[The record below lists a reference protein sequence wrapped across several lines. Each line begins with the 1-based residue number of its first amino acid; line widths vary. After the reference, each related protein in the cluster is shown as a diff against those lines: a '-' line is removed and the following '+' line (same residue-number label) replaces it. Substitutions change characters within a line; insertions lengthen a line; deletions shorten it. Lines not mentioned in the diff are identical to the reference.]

1 MSMSAFTADALV
13 TLAVSD
19 STEPRWIV
27 LGVTVAASV
36 KFACAVGVGVG
47 ATVAVA
53 DGAGVSVGR
62 GREPDGTNSS
72 SDAPYPGKLTLTLP
86 LALSVVATGPLAAGV
101 ELSRRSSVTL
111 VTVPRPCTL
120 TCTVA
125 GNPAPP
131 TVVPGSSWRL
141 AMRTCTL
148 LEPGARP
155 ASTSTPPR
163 LELEESSVVPG
174 GQ

>member
-72 SDAPYPGKLTLTLP
+72 SDAPYPGKPTLLLP
-86 LALSVVATGPLAAGV
+86 LSVSVLATGPLAAGA
-101 ELSRRSSVTL
+101 ELSSRTSGSFVT
-111 VTVPRPCTL
+111 TPPPS
-120 TCTVA
+120 
-125 GNPAPP
+125 PAP
-131 TVVPGSSWRL
+131 
-141 AMRTCTL
+141 
-148 LEPGARP
+148 
-155 ASTSTPPR
+155 
-163 LELEESSVVPG
+163 
-174 GQ
+174 